1 MVEESE
7 SDAAA
12 QHVGEHAEVADQAV
26 ERVPE
31 RRRAVLLHGK
41 MPEPR
46 EPVAEY
52 RQQPEKHPALRAEHE
67 TEGEQHEQRARE
79 MQAPR
84 AAAAGLGEVGG
95 VDLANGAVLHALML
109 RRAITRAMRRPSTL
123 SVIHP

>member
-31 RRRAVLLHGK
+31 RRRAVSLHGE

-46 EPVAEY
+46 EPVAKY

-84 AAAAGLGEVGG
+84 AAAAVLREVVGG
-95 VDLANGAVLHALML
+95 ELGKRAVLHA
-109 RRAITRAMRRPSTL
+109 
-123 SVIHP
+123 